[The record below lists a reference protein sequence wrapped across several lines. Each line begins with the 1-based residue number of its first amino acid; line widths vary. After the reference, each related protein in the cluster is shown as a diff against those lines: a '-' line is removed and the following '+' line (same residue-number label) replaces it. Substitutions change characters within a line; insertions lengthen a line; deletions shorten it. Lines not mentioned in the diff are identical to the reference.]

1 LERLRIQR
9 RRGIEPARD
18 HPEPEDDRAL
28 VRRAQQGEREAF
40 ATLVRRHQDRAFNL
54 AYQMVRH
61 REDALDVAQEAFA
74 RAYTSLPSF
83 KGDATFGTWLHRIV
97 VNLAID
103 SLRRRRRGGE
113 TPYDDWRGL
122 PEEPDGELTAPDD
135 PGMALEAK
143 QTRALLA
150 RGIAELPPAQRAAL
164 ILREVEGLS
173 YEEIARA
180 VGCSPGTVMSRLFY
194 GRRRLRQVLKARLAD
209 LR

>member
-1 LERLRIQR
+1 
-9 RRGIEPARD
+9 
-18 HPEPEDDRAL
+18 
-28 VRRAQQGEREAF
+28 
-40 ATLVRRHQDRAFNL
+40 
-54 AYQMVRH
+54 
-61 REDALDVAQEAFA
+61 
-74 RAYTSLPSF
+74 
-83 KGDATFGTWLHRIV
+83 
-97 VNLAID
+97 
-103 SLRRRRRGGE
+103 
-113 TPYDDWRGL
+113 
-122 PEEPDGELTAPDD
+122 
-135 PGMALEAK
+135 MALEAK